1 MKASSHADYLK
12 RIDRVID
19 ALATSLAEE
28 RPLPSIA
35 ELARVAN
42 FSEFHFMRVYRA
54 LAGESLGATTQ
65 RLRLRRAA
73 HLLAGTQQTISEI
86 SGRVGFD
93 TPQAFAR
100 AFRQH
105 FGVAPSDARETEFM
119 DQPRDSS
126 QAQHEPAIRV
136 DVVALQPFRVVVLRK
151 QGADA
156 DLAEAYGALFA
167 WMAQRGA
174 LDAIDGIWG
183 LPHHDRRDTPVE
195 PCDFDCCLATS
206 AALAAGDGI
215 TTGNIGGGDFLRY
228 KHVGAYTGLDAT
240 HDGMLRVAL
249 DQQWQLRDAPIVHEY
264 LNDPESTPED
274 QLQTH
279 VYLPVEKGAT

>member
-19 ALATSLAEE
+19 ALSASLADE
-28 RPLPSIA
+28 RPLPSTA
-35 ELARVAN
+35 ELAQVAN
-42 FSEFHFMRVYRA
+42 FSAFHFMRVYRA
-54 LAGESLGATTQ
+54 LAGESLGATIQ

-73 HLLAGTQQTISEI
+73 HLLAGTQQTVSEI

-105 FGVAPSDARETEFM
+105 FGVAPSEARQAAFM
-119 DQPRDSS
+119 AQPRDSIQPKQES
-126 QAQHEPAIRV
+126 AIRV
-136 DVVALQPFRVVVLRK
+136 DIVALQPFRVVVLRK
-151 QGADA
+151 RGTDA

-174 LDAIDGIWG
+174 LEAIDGIWG
-183 LPHHDRRDTPVE
+183 LPYHDRRE
-195 PCDFDCCLATS
+195 SSAEHCEFDCCLATG
-206 AALAAGDGI
+206 AALEAGDGVAI
-215 TTGNIGGGDFLRY
+215 GEIGGGEFLRH
-228 KHVGAYTGLDAT
+228 KHVGTYTRLDES
-240 HDGMLRVAL
+240 HDAVLRFAL
-249 DQQWQLRDAPIVHEY
+249 DNQWNLRDAPIVHEY

-279 VYLPVEKGAT
+279 VYVPVEKR

>member
-19 ALATSLAEE
+19 ALAASLAGE

-35 ELARVAN
+35 ELAQVAN
-42 FSEFHFMRVYRA
+42 FSAFHFMRVYRA
-54 LAGESLGATTQ
+54 LAGESLGATIQ

-73 HLLAGTQQTISEI
+73 HLLAGTQQTIAEI

-105 FGVAPSDARETEFM
+105 FGVAPSEARAAEFM
-119 DQPRDSS
+119 DQPRDSIKPK
-126 QAQHEPAIRV
+126 QEPAIRV
-136 DVVALQPFRVVVLRK
+136 DIVALQPFRVVVLRK
-151 QGADA
+151 QGTDA

-174 LDAIDGIWG
+174 LEAIDGIWG
-183 LPHHDRRDTPVE
+183 LPHHDRRETSPDHCE
-195 PCDFDCCLATS
+195 FDCCLATGAS
-206 AALAAGDGI
+206 LEAGDGVGI
-215 TTGNIGGGDFLRY
+215 GEIGGGDFLRH
-228 KHVGAYTGLDAT
+228 KHVGAYTRLDES
-240 HDGMLRVAL
+240 HDAVLRLAL
-249 DQQWQLRDAPIVHEY
+249 ENQWNLRDAPIVHEY
-264 LNDPESTPED
+264 LNDPENTPED

-279 VYLPVEKGAT
+279 IYVPVEKR